1 MQHPNLKEKKI
12 CVSIAESDIQT
23 AIDAAQNAVGQADV
37 IEIRLDALTS
47 PTITPFIDDIPA
59 PVLFTNRPTWEGGNY
74 SGDENK
80 RIELLL
86 DAVKEGASYVDIE
99 LKTEKDLRQKL
110 LVSVKESTTQAIV
123 SWHNF
128 KETPDYPKLGD
139 ILQRMRKSG
148 ADIGKIVTMAHD
160 FNDVLRV
167 LHLQILAHKTA
178 FPLIAFCMGKAG
190 MISRLATLELGGFM
204 TYAASDQGEAT
215 APGQLPLR
223 NLLTALEQLH
233 HAD

>member
-1 MQHPNLKEKKI
+1 MQHSELKERKI
-12 CVSIAESDIQT
+12 CVSIAEPQVQA
-23 AIDAAQNAVGQADV
+23 AIDAAKNATGQADV

-47 PTITPFIDDIPA
+47 PTITPFIDDISTPL
-59 PVLFTNRPTWEGGNY
+59 LFTNRPTWEGGNY
-74 SGDENK
+74 SGDEDA
-80 RIELLL
+80 RIQLLL
-86 DAVKEGASYVDIE
+86 EAVDNGASYIDIE
-99 LKTEKDLRQKL
+99 LKTEKELQQKL
-110 LVSVKESTTQAIV
+110 IAATQRADTQAIV

-139 ILQRMRKSG
+139 ILQRMRESG
-148 ADIGKIVTMAHD
+148 TDIGKIVTMAHD

-167 LHLQILAHKTA
+167 LHLQILAHKTS

-204 TYAASDQGEAT
+204 TYAAPDDGEAT

-223 NLLTALEQLH
+223 NLLTALEQLRY
-233 HAD
+233 AD